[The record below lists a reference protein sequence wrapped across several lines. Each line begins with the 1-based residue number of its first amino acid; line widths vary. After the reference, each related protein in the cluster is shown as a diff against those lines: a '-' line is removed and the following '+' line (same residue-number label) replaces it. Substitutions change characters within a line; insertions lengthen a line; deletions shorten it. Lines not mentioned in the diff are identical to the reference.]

1 MDQPPLEMDNS
12 VENVPPQDFAL
23 PAQPRNLPGVAEVME
38 AVADFSQS
46 LGRLREEILANLVM
60 LAQIPAPSGEEE
72 ERSRYLLDRFVE
84 AGLPDAGAD
93 DEGNAYGTLPGVVGD
108 KNIMLVAH
116 LDTIVPSNVDHN
128 VIVQAD
134 RVIGP
139 GISDNALGAAVVSMI
154 PACLEE
160 LDLKLDSNL
169 ILLGSVKSLEHHN
182 HSGIRFHLENTQKQ
196 IDAGIVIEGLSL
208 GRLNYFSIGTLRGDI
223 TTDVRP
229 METRSY
235 GSESAIVVLNHVIN
249 RILSIE
255 TPSRPYTRV
264 RIGKVHAGVSY
275 DIEPDHAELGFE
287 VVSHSDSMIDR
298 IEKQIEGFV
307 AELSARHT
315 VNAQLNC
322 FLRRRGGGIP
332 FSHPLVRTVLDVME
346 RLDIPADQGH
356 SPSELSEF
364 IEREI
369 PAVTLGMTQGEKNL
383 KKQDYVLIEPIL
395 TGIAQVIGTL
405 LAIDRGVIQ

>member
-1 MDQPPLEMDNS
+1 MDQPPLEIKNN
-12 VENVPPQDFAL
+12 VEDL
-23 PAQPRNLPGVAEVME
+23 PAEEIATPPVEKSLPELSDRLD
-38 AVADFSQS
+38 AVEEMPHS
-46 LGRLREEILANLVM
+46 LTRLREEILASLVM
-60 LAQIPAPSGEEE
+60 LAQIPSPSGQEE

-93 DEGNAYGTLPGVVGD
+93 DEGNAYGTLPGLVGV
-108 KNIMLVAH
+108 KNVMLVAH
-116 LDTIVPSNVDHN
+116 LDTIVPRTVDHN
-128 VIVQAD
+128 VVVQAD
-134 RVIGP
+134 RIIGP
-139 GISDNALGAAVVSMI
+139 GISDNAMGAAVVSMI
-154 PACLEE
+154 PACLDE
-160 LDLKLDSNL
+160 LGLKLDSNL

-182 HSGIRFHLENTQKQ
+182 HSGICFHLENTQRN

-235 GSESAIVVLNHVIN
+235 GSESAIIVLNHVIN

-264 RIGKVHAGVSY
+264 RIGKIHAGVSY
-275 DIEPDHAELGFE
+275 DIAPLHAELGFE
-287 VVSHSDSMIDR
+287 VVSHSDNMIDR
-298 IEKQIEGFV
+298 IEDQIEGFV

-315 VNAQLNC
+315 VDAHVNC

-332 FSHPLVRTVLDVME
+332 FSHPLVRTVLDVMG

-364 IEREI
+364 IERDI
-369 PAVTLGMTQGEKNL
+369 PAVTLGITHGEKNL
-383 KKQDYVLIEPIL
+383 KKPDHVLIEPML
-395 TGIAQVIGTL
+395 TGIAQVISTL
-405 LAIDRGVIQ
+405 LAVDRGALK